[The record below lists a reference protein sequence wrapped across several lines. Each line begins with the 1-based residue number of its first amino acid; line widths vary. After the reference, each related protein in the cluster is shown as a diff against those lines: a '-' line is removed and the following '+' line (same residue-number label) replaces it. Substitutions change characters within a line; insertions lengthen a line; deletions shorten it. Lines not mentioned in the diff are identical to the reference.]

1 MYEFSRRIGFARCLP
16 LFALSFLGLSVVGPT
31 LAAADD
37 APPDWENP
45 AVFAR
50 GTEAPHATFFPYAD
64 EAAAIEGK
72 GSASPWVESLNG
84 KWKFCWSKTFA
95 GRPQG
100 FEKPSF
106 DVSGWEEIKVP
117 ANWEFEGFDSPIY
130 SNIRYPHPVNPPKV
144 GRIWQPVGAYRRTFT
159 VPKDWDGR
167 QVFLHFDGIMS
178 AGYVWVNGEL
188 VGYHEDSMTPA
199 EFNITKYLKP
209 GENVL
214 AVEVHRWCDGSYL
227 EDQDFWRLSGIYRD
241 VYLVARPSVYLR
253 DFFALPQFD
262 DEYRDA
268 ELKLSATVR
277 NLSDESGKFSVVA
290 KLFDADGKPV
300 PAGELKM
307 PVEVPAGE
315 EHTAD
320 DAMKIGGPLHW
331 TAETPNLYRL
341 VLTLQDADGKGIET
355 VSTRVGFREVEI
367 RDGKLLVNGVPV
379 LLRGTN
385 RHEHDPDHGRTLS
398 RERMIEDIK
407 LLKQYNF
414 NSVRTSHYP
423 NDPKWYELC
432 DEYGIYLVD
441 EANMETHE
449 LKEGSGSL
457 PGNRKEWF
465 APSVARMVDMI
476 HRDKNHPSIIM
487 WSLGNEAGGGETFAK
502 MREATLEL
510 DKSRPIHYQDDN
522 RYADVQGVFYPQPR
536 WMEDWGRD
544 DKIDKPIVLT
554 EYAHMMGNS
563 GGNFAEYWDV
573 MERYPKYAG
582 AYIWDWV
589 DQGIRTHTG
598 REEEYWAYGGDFG
611 DKPNDN
617 NFCFN
622 GLVNADRTPNPHLY
636 EVKKVQQ
643 WVKFAAEDAAAGKI
657 RVTNKYEFQSLEAF
671 ELRWKLEGDG
681 HELQHGQ
688 LPAPDLAPGKSA
700 TVELPLKLPKA
711 GEHRELFLTVELVLK
726 KDAPW
731 AAAGHVVAEEQF
743 AVPYE
748 GQGSTAPAPI
758 ASVTFEKG
766 DDRITVRSGGT
777 SYVFDARRG
786 ELAQIIDAGERLL
799 ARPLVPNFWRALND
813 NESRGG
819 MDSDAYLWKTAA
831 ANRRFE
837 SIDVEQDGDHAVQ
850 VTAKL
855 RLPVWNAAYVNQF
868 KIRGDGSLE
877 VAATMDADRDL
888 PEVVRF
894 GMQLGLPRSMDRV
907 AWFGRGPHESYWD
920 RKTSA
925 LVGLFE
931 NTVRGLH
938 YAYGRPQENGNRTDV
953 RWVRFTNGDGI
964 GLEAVGEPLIE
975 FSASHYTLDQL
986 EQAKHDYELW
996 PGRDFITVNLDWRQR
1011 GVGGVNSWGEHTLPK
1026 YTNRGKHFETKFLLK
1041 PLRGE

>member
-1 MYEFSRRIGFARCLP
+1 MYRFCAELAVASLVLVLGAAGAR
-16 LFALSFLGLSVVGPT
+16 
-31 LAAADD
+31 AADS
-37 APPDWENP
+37 PPDWENP

-50 GTEAPHATFFPYAD
+50 NTEPPHATFFPYAD
-64 EAAAIEGK
+64 EAAAIEGD
-72 GSASPWVESLNG
+72 GSKSPWVESLNG
-84 KWKFCWSKTFA
+84 KWKFRWSKTYD

-100 FEKPSF
+100 FYQPSY
-106 DVSGWEEIKVP
+106 DVSGWEEITVP

-130 SNIRYPHPVNPPKV
+130 SNIRYPHPVHPPKV
-144 GRIWQPVGAYRRTFT
+144 GRLWQPIGSYRRTFE
-159 VPKDWDGR
+159 VPKDWAGR

-178 AGYVWVNGEL
+178 AGYVWVNGQM

-199 EFNITKYLKP
+199 EFNITKYLKS

-227 EDQDFWRLSGIYRD
+227 EDQDMWRLSGIYRD

-262 DEYRDA
+262 NAYRDA
-268 ELKLSATVR
+268 ELQLSATVR
-277 NLSDESGKFSVVA
+277 NSSDEAGKFWVVA
-290 KLFDADGKPV
+290 KLFDADGKQV
-300 PAGELKM
+300 PAGQLQM
-307 PVEVPAGE
+307 AVEVPAGE
-315 EHTAD
+315 ERTVAGEELD
-320 DAMKIGGPLHW
+320 IRSPRHW
-331 TAETPNLYRL
+331 TAEAPNLYRL
-341 VLTLQDADGKGIET
+341 VLTLKNAEGQEIET

-367 RDGKLLVNGVPV
+367 RDGKLLINGVPV

-385 RHEHDPDHGRTLS
+385 RHEHDPDHGKAVS

-441 EANMETHE
+441 EANMESHE
-449 LKEGSGSL
+449 LKEGGGSL
-457 PGNRKEWF
+457 PGNRQEWF
-465 APSVARMVDMI
+465 APSVARMVDMV
-476 HRDKNHPSIIM
+476 HRDKNHPSIIF
-487 WSLGNEAGGGETFAK
+487 WSLGNEAGGGETFTK
-502 MREATLEL
+502 MREAALAL

-544 DKIDKPIVLT
+544 QNITKPIVLT

-563 GGNFAEYWDV
+563 GGNFAEYWEV
-573 MERYPKYAG
+573 MERYPKYSA

-589 DQGIRTHTG
+589 DQGLRRHTG

-611 DKPNDN
+611 DKPNDT

-622 GLVNADRTPNPHLY
+622 GLVSADRTPNPHLY

-657 RVTNKYEFQSLEAF
+657 RLTNKYEFQNLDAF
-671 ELRWKLEGDG
+671 ELRWKLEADG
-681 HELQHGQ
+681 RELQQGQ
-688 LPAPDLAPGKSA
+688 QAAPDLAPGKSA
-700 TVELPLKLPKA
+700 TVELPLQLPKA
-711 GEHRELFLTVELVLK
+711 GEHCELFLKVELVLK

-731 AAAGHVVAEEQF
+731 APAGHVVAEEQF

-748 GQGSTAPAPI
+748 GQRPTTSNGER
-758 ASVTFEKG
+758 SVTFEKG
-766 DDRITVRSGGT
+766 DDRITVRSGAT

-786 ELAQIIDAGERLL
+786 ELVQIIDAGERLL
-799 ARPLVPNFWRALND
+799 ARSLAPNFWRALND
-813 NESRGG
+813 NEARGG
-819 MDSDAYLWKTAA
+819 MDGDAYLWKTAA
-831 ANRRFE
+831 ANRRLE
-837 SIDVEQDGDHAVQ
+837 SIDVRQNGEHAVM
-850 VTAKL
+850 VTVKQ
-855 RLPVWNAAYVNQF
+855 RLPLWNASYVNTYTV
-868 KIRGDGSLE
+868 RGDGALE
-877 VAATMDADRDL
+877 VTATMDADQSL
-888 PEVVRF
+888 PELLRF

-925 LVGLFE
+925 FVGLFK

-953 RWVRFTNGDGI
+953 RWVRFTDDRGN
-964 GLEAVGEPLIE
+964 GLEAQGEPLIE
-975 FSASHYTLDQL
+975 FSAWLYTQEQL

-996 PGRDFITVNLDWRQR
+996 PPRDFITVNLDWRQR
-1011 GVGGVNSWGEHTLPK
+1011 GVGGVNSWGEHTLPQ
-1026 YTNRGKHFETKFLLK
+1026 YTLRGKHFEYKFLVQ
-1041 PLRGE
+1041 PVRGE

>member
-1 MYEFSRRIGFARCLP
+1 MYRFAR
-16 LFALSFLGLSVVGPT
+16 LFVFSFGLSCGGLQFAV
-31 LAAADD
+31 AEE

-50 GTEAPHATFFPYAD
+50 NTEPPHATFFPHAD
-64 EAAAIEGK
+64 EADAIK
-72 GSASPWVESLNG
+72 GQQRESPWVESLNG
-84 KWKFCWSKTFA
+84 QWKFRWSKTYD

-100 FEKPSF
+100 FEAPSY

-117 ANWEFEGFDSPIY
+117 ANWEFAGFDSPIY

-159 VPKDWDGR
+159 VPKNWDGR

-178 AGYVWVNGEL
+178 AGYVWVNGQM

-199 EFNITKYLKP
+199 EFNITKHLQP

-241 VYLVARPSVYLR
+241 VYLVARPSTYVR
-253 DFFALPQFD
+253 DFFARTEFD

-268 ELKLSATVR
+268 ELQLSATVR
-277 NLSDESGKFSVVA
+277 NLSDKAGKYWVVA
-290 KLFDADGKPV
+290 KLFDAEGQQV
-300 PAGELKM
+300 PAGQLQM
-307 PVEVPAGE
+307 AVDVPAGQERTVDGE
-315 EHTAD
+315 EMD
-320 DAMKIGGPLHW
+320 IRSPKHW

-341 VLTLQDADGKGIET
+341 VLTLKNADGKEIET

-367 RDGKLLVNGVPV
+367 RDGKFLINGVPV

-385 RHEHDPDHGRTLS
+385 RHEHDPDHGRAVPVA
-398 RERMIEDIK
+398 RMIEDIK
-407 LLKQYNF
+407 LLKQNSF

-432 DEYGIYLVD
+432 DEYGIYLID
-441 EANMETHE
+441 EANMESHE

-457 PGNRKEWF
+457 PGNRQEWF

-487 WSLGNEAGGGETFAK
+487 WSLGNEAGGGETFTK

-522 RYADVQGVFYPQPR
+522 RYADVHGVFYPQPR

-563 GGNFAEYWDV
+563 GGNFAEYWEV

-589 DQGIRTHTG
+589 DQGIRRHTG
-598 REEEYWAYGGDFG
+598 REEEYFAYGGDYG

-622 GLVNADRTPNPHLY
+622 GLINADRTPNPHLY

-643 WVKFAAEDAAAGKI
+643 WVKFAAEDLAAGKI
-657 RVTNKYEFQSLEAF
+657 RLTNKYEFQDLDAF
-671 ELRWKLEGDG
+671 ELEWRLEADG
-681 HELQHGQ
+681 RELEHGRQ
-688 LPAPDLAPGKSA
+688 PAPELEPGKS
-700 TVELPLKLPKA
+700 TTIQLPLKFPEA
-711 GEHRELFLTVELVLK
+711 GEHGELFLKVELVLK
-726 KDAPW
+726 GDTLWAP
-731 AAAGHVVAEEQF
+731 AGHVAAEEQF

-748 GQGSTAPAPI
+748 SKAKAVADAGKTVS
-758 ASVTFEKG
+758 FEKG
-766 DDRITVRSGGT
+766 DDRISVRSGAT
-777 SYVFDARRG
+777 SYIFDARRG
-786 ELAQIIDAGERLL
+786 ELVQIISAGERLL

-831 ANRRFE
+831 ANRRLE
-837 SIDVEQDGDHAVQ
+837 SIDVVQDGEHAAK
-850 VTAKL
+850 VTVKL
-855 RLPVWNAAYVNQF
+855 RLPVWNASYVNTYTV
-868 KIRGDGSLE
+868 RGDGSLE
-877 VAATMDADRDL
+877 VTTTMDAEQDL
-888 PEVVRF
+888 PELVRF

-925 LVGLFE
+925 FVGLFE

-953 RWVRFTNGDGI
+953 RWVRFTDERGN
-964 GLEAVGEPLIE
+964 GLEAHGEPLIE
-975 FSASHYTLDQL
+975 FSAQHYTLDQL

-996 PGRDFITVNLDWRQR
+996 PPRDFITVNLDWRQR
-1011 GVGGVNSWGEHTLPK
+1011 GVGGVNSWGEHTLPQ
-1026 YTNRGKHFETKFLLK
+1026 YTLRGKHFEYKFQLK
-1041 PLRGE
+1041 PVRGE